1 LIIAATGGRV
11 WRSVLDGI
19 SAEGID
25 RWSNFTKQ
33 TNQKPR
39 QDDIIIN
46 KDKDNIRADF
56 QSKALEIEGAMS
68 PNNSKL

>member
-25 RWSNFTKQ
+25 RWSIVPKQ
-33 TNQKPR
+33 RNENPR
-39 QDDIIIN
+39 LYDIIIN